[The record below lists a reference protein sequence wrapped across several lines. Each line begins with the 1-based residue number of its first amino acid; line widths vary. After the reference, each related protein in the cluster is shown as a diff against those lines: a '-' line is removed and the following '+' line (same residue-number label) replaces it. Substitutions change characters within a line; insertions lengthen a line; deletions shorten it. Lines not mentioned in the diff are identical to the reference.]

1 MLYMLLNT
9 KIFIKL
15 FNHFLFSLIILC
27 LNALNWFMYYN
38 VKQELITNSHIL
50 RSSDLDM
57 KFNMKNL
64 CIEPHIV
71 FLHTFHL
78 TLNTES
84 TVRSD
89 LILIVQADV
98 FAGECLDGWNI
109 AAGQYRYSGCSLRG
123 HHCCWSCNGTLVVP
137 LHSHP
142 PSIYN
147 RVTPTTL
154 PLLLSLSFSS
164 FSLYFVFG

>member
-1 MLYMLLNT
+1 MHRT
-9 KIFIKL
+9 S
-15 FNHFLFSLIILC
+15 HC
-27 LNALNWFMYYN
+27 LSSHLS
-38 VKQELITNSHIL
+38 SHI
-50 RSSDLDM
+50 
-57 KFNMKNL
+57 KQ
-64 CIEPHIV
+64 
-71 FLHTFHL
+71 
-78 TLNTES
+78 TES

-154 PLLLSLSFSS
+154 PLLLLILFTLFCILGSMLFLYCTFWWWPRTVSLQNRLVCSFPFHRTQIRVEHLSS
-164 FSLYFVFG
+164 YIL